1 MVITGLGLI
10 SPLGNRPETLW
21 DALSARR
28 SGVGPLASLPP
39 GSLPVSFAAEAREFS
54 GRIEDF
60 GELEGEQKK
69 QIRKGLKVMCRECLM
84 GVAASQ
90 LALADSK
97 LKPAQRDPERA
108 GIIFGSDYMVS
119 GPEEFVA
126 PIEACLDEQREFH
139 FSRWSPDGL
148 SKMNPLW
155 LLKYLPNMPASHV
168 AIYND
173 LRGPNNSLTHR
184 EASGNLAIGEAF
196 RIIVRDHADVMLAGA
211 TGTRVHPMK
220 ALHARLLEELSTEK
234 TPERASRPFDRDR
247 SGMVL
252 GEGAGAIL
260 LEELEHAQARDATI
274 FGEVVGA
281 ASSAVVDR
289 SLVARQD
296 VALANAMRAVLREA
310 DCAPENVG
318 HIHAHGLGARQS
330 DIDESRALAEVFG
343 PRRCAGSRHGGQE
356 LLWQPRRGKRRGGVD
371 RQHAGP
377 RTRRPVSR
385 LELRNPRSGMP
396 RGGGDGRG
404 RRSGREFS
412 QPQYHASRAGKL
424 RAGSALRRIGR
435 KHCNCSTFRRQS
447 QALLS
452 LTLSS
457 STAIFTGLRSRL
469 NSPWRESP
477 RVVDVAMQ

>member
-10 SPLGNRPETLW
+10 SPLGNRPEALW

-28 SGVGPLASLPP
+28 SGVGPLTSLPP

-97 LKPAQRDPERA
+97 LKPDQRHPERA

-126 PIEACLDEQREFH
+126 PIEACLDEQRQFH

-220 ALHARLLEELSTEK
+220 ALHARLLEELSAEK

-252 GEGAGAIL
+252 GEGAGAIV
-260 LEELEHAQARDATI
+260 LEELEHAQTRGATI
-274 FGEVVGA
+274 FAEVVGA

-289 SLVARQD
+289 SLTARPD
-296 VALANAMRAVLREA
+296 VALANAMRAALREA
-310 DCAPENVG
+310 DCSPDNVG

-330 DIDESRALAEVFG
+330 DIDEARALAEVFG
-343 PRRCAGSRHGGQE
+343 PRAAQVPVTAAKSYFGNLGAASGVVE
-356 LLWQPRRGKRRGGVD
+356 LIASTLAFGRGALFPVLNYETPDPECPVAAVTADGVD
-371 RQHAGP
+371 PGESFLNLSTTPQGQASCVLVRRFAG
-377 RTRRPVSR
+377 
-385 LELRNPRSGMP
+385 
-396 RGGGDGRG
+396 
-404 RRSGREFS
+404 
-412 QPQYHASRAGKL
+412 
-424 RAGSALRRIGR
+424 
-435 KHCNCSTFRRQS
+435 
-447 QALLS
+447 
-452 LTLSS
+452 
-457 STAIFTGLRSRL
+457 
-469 NSPWRESP
+469 
-477 RVVDVAMQ
+477 